1 MTRSDSPAR
10 IPVIAKILGYGGV
23 LPFAAM
29 VINLIADGPLPAD
42 FALKV
47 FLCYSAA
54 ILSFLGGIRW
64 GAATNLQTAM
74 GRELTISIM
83 PSLWAVLF
91 LLMTS
96 AQWSVW
102 GLLSGF
108 VLIGIVDWRWP
119 VPGIAAWMMVLR
131 MRLTAAV
138 VICHLGLLAAM
149 PGSTFWN

>member
-1 MTRSDSPAR
+1 
-10 IPVIAKILGYGGV
+10 
-23 LPFAAM
+23 M

-108 VLIGIVDWRWP
+108 VLIGIVDCRWP
-119 VPGIAAWMMVLR
+119 VPDEQCDGRNAASETDEEGWPWPNRVN
-131 MRLTAAV
+131 
-138 VICHLGLLAAM
+138 I
-149 PGSTFWN
+149 